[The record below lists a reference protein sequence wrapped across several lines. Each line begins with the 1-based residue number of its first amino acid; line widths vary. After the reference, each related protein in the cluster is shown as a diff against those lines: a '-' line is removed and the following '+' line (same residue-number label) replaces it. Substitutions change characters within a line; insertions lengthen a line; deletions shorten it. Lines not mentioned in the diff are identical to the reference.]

1 MGFDLYSAG
10 AGSKGV
16 LELKRKLGYD
26 QLLSQLNERK
36 ACIEWA
42 EYKRA
47 HPECSSKL
55 FIDSGAYTA
64 HTKGKEVDV
73 DEYIEFINSIDDQVF
88 TFAQVDHIPGV
99 WGQPK
104 TPEQLAEA
112 PILSW
117 ENYLY
122 MVNKVNSPKKLQ
134 PIFHQGEDFKYLK
147 QMLEYRYDQNC
158 LDKTAI
164 GQPIDYIG
172 ISCNKELSTNEWID
186 WFTKV
191 FKIIRDSSNPNVKTH
206 AFGMTSLKVLEQ
218 FPFTSADSTSWVRS
232 AGFGNI
238 LVGYTSIYT
247 SSRNQI
253 DNGHIK
259 NISPAIRES
268 ISQIATK
275 YGYSLFEVIDEA
287 TTPERNKILIKI
299 DELVNTYIPTLRK
312 AGLEVTVPD
321 YAGNYIYDIKEKLKE
336 NLINGFGIY
345 VKQDIFNDE
354 VKNKVKQVIQK
365 FIEELDD
372 TNPSGEI
379 RCLFNICSLN
389 EWANNYA
396 YRGTD
401 EYEEDLW

>member
-1 MGFDLYSAG
+1 MSKFDLYSAG
-10 AGSKGV
+10 AGSKNV
-16 LELKRKLGYD
+16 LELKRKLNYD

-36 ACIEWA
+36 ACIEWT

-47 HPECSSKL
+47 HPECTSKL

-73 DEYIEFINSIDDQVF
+73 DEYIEFINSIDDQVY
-88 TFAQVDHIPGV
+88 TFAQVDKIPGE
-99 WGQPK
+99 WGKPK

-122 MVNKVNSPKKLQ
+122 MVNKVKSPKKLQ

-147 QMLEYRYDQNC
+147 QMLEYKYDENC
-158 LDKTAI
+158 LDPDAVGK
-164 GQPIDYIG
+164 PIDYIG

-186 WFTKV
+186 WFIKV
-191 FKIIRDSSNPNVKTH
+191 FKMIRDSSNPNVKTH

-247 SSRNQI
+247 SSRNQM

-259 NISPAIRES
+259 NVSLALQES
-268 ISQIATK
+268 VDKIAKK

-287 TTPERNKILIKI
+287 TTEERVKVLNLLTNLFNEYTPKLKEEGL
-299 DELVNTYIPTLRK
+299 ELVI
-312 AGLEVTVPD
+312 PD
-321 YAGNYIYDIKEKLKE
+321 YTNVYIYDIKEKVKENLKE
-336 NLINGFGIY
+336 NYIKLMKSGSASEKVGSLLGNFFG
-345 VKQDIFNDE
+345 
-354 VKNKVKQVIQK
+354 
-365 FIEELDD
+365 ELDSI
-372 TNPSGEI
+372 NSSGEI
-379 RCLFNICSLN
+379 RCLFNLCSLN
-389 EWANNYA
+389 EWANAYE
-396 YRGTD
+396 YRGTT
-401 EYEEDLW
+401 EYKEDLWS

>member
-16 LELKRKLGYD
+16 LDLKRRLNYD

-47 HPECSSKL
+47 HPECTSKL

-73 DEYIEFINSIDDQVF
+73 DEYIEFINSIDDQVY
-88 TFAQVDHIPGV
+88 TFAQVDKIPGE
-99 WGQPK
+99 WGKPK

-122 MVNKVNSPKKLQ
+122 MVNKVKSPKKLQ

-147 QMLEYRYDQNC
+147 QMLEYRYDENC
-158 LDKTAI
+158 LDPSAV

-172 ISCNKELSTNEWID
+172 VSCNKELSTNEWIE
-186 WFTKV
+186 WFMTV

-247 SSRNQI
+247 SSRNQM
-253 DNGHIK
+253 DPGHIK
-259 NISPAIRES
+259 NVSRAIRES
-268 ISQIATK
+268 VDKIANK
-275 YGYSLFEVIDEA
+275 YGYSVFEIIDEA
-287 TTPERNKILIKI
+287 TTEERIRLLDKLTSTYNEFKPKLEKEGIQISLPEFEGI
-299 DELVNTYIPTLRK
+299 
-312 AGLEVTVPD
+312 
-321 YAGNYIYDIKEKLKE
+321 YIYDIKEKLKE
-336 NLINGFGIY
+336 DIKNKYMKLSREGNVSDNLKVIVSQFVSEIDGING
-345 VKQDIFNDE
+345 
-354 VKNKVKQVIQK
+354 
-365 FIEELDD
+365 
-372 TNPSGEI
+372 SGEI
-379 RCLFNICSLN
+379 RCLFNICSLK
-389 EWANNYA
+389 EWANDYE
-396 YRGTD
+396 YRGTQ
-401 EYEEDLW
+401 EYKESLW

>member
-1 MGFDLYSAG
+1 MGFNLYSAG
-10 AGSKGV
+10 AGSKNI
-16 LELKRKLGYD
+16 LALKRKLNYD

-36 ACIEWA
+36 ACDEWVA
-42 EYKRA
+42 YKRE
-47 HPECSSKL
+47 HPECTSKL
-55 FIDSGAYTA
+55 FIDSGAFTA

-73 DEYIEFINSIDDQVF
+73 DEYIAYINTIDDQVT

-117 ENYLY
+117 QNYLY

-147 QMLEYRYDQNC
+147 QMLEYKYDENC
-158 LDKTAI
+158 LDKSAI

-172 ISCNKELSTNEWID
+172 ISCNKELSTNEWVE
-186 WFTKV
+186 WFTKC
-191 FKIIRDSSNPNVKTH
+191 FKIIHESSNPNVKTH

-247 SSRNQI
+247 STRNPG
-253 DNGHIK
+253 DPGYIK
-259 NISPAIRES
+259 NVSPALRHEVDK
-268 ISQIATK
+268 IAKK
-275 YGYSLFEVIDEA
+275 YGYSLFEVEDEA
-287 TTPERNKILIKI
+287 TTEERESVLGKITEFCEKSKI
-299 DELVNTYIPTLRK
+299 ALRK
-312 AGLEVTVPD
+312 AGIEFDMPK
-321 YAGNYIYDIKEKLKE
+321 YEGKYIVDIKSEILNNIKVATDNYCASSTNE
-336 NLINGFGIY
+336 DMI
-345 VKQDIFNDE
+345 
-354 VKNKVKQVIQK
+354 NKVKATYDIIVEHIND
-365 FIEELDD
+365 I
-372 TNPSGEI
+372 NASGEI
-379 RCLFNICSLN
+379 RGLFNLCSLK
-389 EWANNYA
+389 EWANDYT
-396 YRGTD
+396 YRGTT